1 MEGEFMMAKHQ
12 ISRSK
17 TLVSRSFLFVLLIV
31 ICTSF
36 VFISSVF
43 AQEEIKARLFQK
55 STDLLNQAKAEQA
68 DLLSPTLYAKAIE
81 RYESATKDFD
91 RGKNVQKKITEINQL
106 LESAIENAKLAK
118 VTYPHLLTA
127 REDALEANAVE
138 YAKDLYERAET
149 LFLETAKTLEK
160 GDINKAKEK
169 SLNAE
174 RSYREAELVAIKASI
189 VGNVKTHLK
198 QAQDNDV
205 HKYASFTFNH
215 SQALLAEAE
224 KILNSDRSAKTEAR
238 NKAEMAGYEVKHAT
252 FLANVIQKLRKDDA
266 NWEKLILQNE
276 KYLSQIMTHLGF
288 TPEFDQGFEKP
299 VNQAVEA
306 LNNLKQEK
314 QQLANEISS
323 QDQSIESLESDII
336 KLKAEL
342 DKTKEQEA
350 GLKQKLALEQQQR
363 DKFKKVESIFS
374 KNEAKVLR
382 EGDQIRLR
390 LIGLN
395 FQSGKAIIEPNY
407 FSLLT
412 KLQRVIKLFHDYHIT
427 IEGHTDNRGNDKTN
441 QLLSTRRA
449 QAVKSY
455 LMANMGLTDS
465 QIAAVGYGES
475 KPIASNE
482 TEFGRTQNRRI
493 DVVLSPGN

>member
-1 MEGEFMMAKHQ
+1 MMVKRQNSWRKSLA
-12 ISRSK
+12 SG
-17 TLVSRSFLFVLLIV
+17 SFLLVFLLATCAFVILN
-31 ICTSF
+31 
-36 VFISSVF
+36 SSVL
-43 AQEEIKARLFQK
+43 AQDDIKARIFQK

-68 DLLSPTLYAKAIE
+68 DLLSPTLYEKAVE
-81 RYESATKDFD
+81 KYESASKDFD
-91 RGKNVQKKITEINQL
+91 RGKNVQKKITEINDV

-138 YAKDLYERAET
+138 YAQDLYEKAEA

-169 SLNAE
+169 SINAE
-174 RSYREAELVAIKASI
+174 KLYREAELVAIKASI
-189 VGNVKTHLK
+189 VGNVKKHLK
-198 QAQDNDV
+198 QAEDNDV
-205 HKYASFTFNH
+205 HKYAPITLNR
-215 SQALLAEAE
+215 SQSLLAEAE
-224 KILNSDRSAKTEAR
+224 KILNSDRSAKTDAR

-252 FLANVIQKLRKDDA
+252 FLANVIQKLKKDDA

-276 KYLSQIMTHLGF
+276 KYLSQIMTQLGY

-299 VNQAVEA
+299 VNSAVEA
-306 LNNLKQEK
+306 IKNLKQEK
-314 QQLANEISS
+314 LQLANEISS
-323 QDQSIESLESDII
+323 QDQTIESLEADII
-336 KLKAEL
+336 KLKGEL

-350 GLKQKLALEQQQR
+350 GLKAKLALEQQQR

-374 KNEAKVLR
+374 KNEAKVFR
-382 EGDQIRLR
+382 EGEYIRLR
-390 LIGLN
+390 LIGLQ
-395 FQSGKAIIEPNY
+395 FRSGKDVIEPNY

-412 KLQRVIKLFHDYHIT
+412 KLQRVIKLFPDYHIT

-449 QAVKSY
+449 RAVKSY
-455 LMANMGLTDS
+455 LMANMGLVDS
-465 QIAAVGYGES
+465 QIAAVGYGEL

-482 TEFGRTQNRRI
+482 TEFGRAQNRRI
-493 DVVLSPGN
+493 DVVLSPGQ